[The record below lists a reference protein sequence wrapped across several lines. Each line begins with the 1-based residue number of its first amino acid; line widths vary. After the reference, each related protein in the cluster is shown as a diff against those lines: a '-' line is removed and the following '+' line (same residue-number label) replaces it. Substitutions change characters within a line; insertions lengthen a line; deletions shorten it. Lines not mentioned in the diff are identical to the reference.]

1 MSTLSSLHL
10 PAVVGVAL
18 IALTV
23 GTGCGPASPEKQPSA
38 SAGKESFDPLSIR
51 AEPGL
56 FERLRIEEPTWAEVG
71 LKVTVPAHVS
81 VDESRVTRVG
91 SPVLGRVVELPVQV
105 GLEVK
110 QGQELVVLN
119 STALSDAQLA
129 FLRSFSRRQAEER
142 AVQRAKSLLE
152 AGVIGAVEL
161 SRREAEFAQATAE
174 MDVARDQLGLLGM
187 SREAIIR
194 LEQTRQ
200 IDSISRVLAGMNG
213 TVTERRV
220 SVGQVV
226 QASESLFDIVDL
238 SRVWLVAD
246 VPELKGGSLFVG
258 QPVRVRVPALPD
270 LGIEGRLTFVSSTVN
285 PATHTIQVRL
295 DVNNPDRRL
304 KPAMLAT
311 LEFTNHAERKMVIPL
326 SAVVRED
333 NHEHV
338 FVQKEPQVF
347 ILRKVS
353 VGHEADGNR
362 VSVEGL
368 RDGEKIVTEGAF
380 HLNNERSRRALKGTE
395 GS

>member
-1 MSTLSSLHL
+1 MSTLSSLNL
-10 PAVVGVAL
+10 TAVFGVAL
-18 IALTV
+18 VTLTV
-23 GTGCGPASPEKQPSA
+23 GIGCGPATPEKKPEA
-38 SAGKESFDPLSIR
+38 SVAKEVTDPLSIK

-91 SPVLGRVVELPVQV
+91 SPVLGRVLELPVQV
-105 GLEVK
+105 GMEVK
-110 QGQELVVLN
+110 QGQELAVLN

-129 FLRSFSRRQAEER
+129 FLRAFSRRQAEER

-152 AGVIGAVEL
+152 AGVIGTVEL
-161 SRREAEFAQATAE
+161 SRREAEFSQATAE

-187 SREAIIR
+187 SRESIVR

-200 IDSISRVLAGMNG
+200 IDSVSRVLAGING
-213 TVTERRV
+213 TVIERRV
-220 SVGQVV
+220 SVGQVI
-226 QASESLFDIVDL
+226 QASESLCDIVDL
-238 SRVWLVAD
+238 SRVWLLAD
-246 VPELKGGSLFVG
+246 VPELKGGSLSVG
-258 QPVRVRVPALPD
+258 QPVRVRVPALPE
-270 LGIEGRLTFVSSTVN
+270 LSIEGRLTFVSATVN

-295 DVNNPDRRL
+295 DVKNEDRKL

-311 LEFTNHAERKMVIPL
+311 LEFTNHAEKKLVIPL

-333 NHEHV
+333 NQEHV

-353 VGHEADGNR
+353 IGHEADSNR

-368 RDGEKIVTEGAF
+368 REGEKIVTEGAF